1 MWDFI
6 LFLNTGIIL
15 LIVEDTKLYKVITPF
30 SDDEI
35 KTKCNP
41 IVKMILSR
49 FSTVGYEFDPKEL
62 IKSNKESI
70 EYTCTL
76 DSFRRYHSIA
86 LEIGVSSG
94 ILKKRDN
101 FVEKEKNMALLKS
114 VEYWQSL
121 LRSSKYKNL
130 NNSTTNRNNTP
141 GVYISIFSPNSMIG

>member
-1 MWDFI
+1 MKDA
-6 LFLNTGIIL
+6 
-15 LIVEDTKLYKVITPF
+15 KLYTVITPF
-30 SDDEI
+30 SDDEV

-49 FSTVGYEFDPKEL
+49 FSIVGYEFDPKEL

-70 EYTCTL
+70 EYTCTM

-101 FVEKEKNMALLKS
+101 FAEKEKNL
-114 VEYWQSL
+114 ESL
-121 LRSSKYKNL
+121 
-130 NNSTTNRNNTP
+130 
-141 GVYISIFSPNSMIG
+141 FSPLEWQFTKIKCTPWNMEIAEYRYLHILSEIRCSR